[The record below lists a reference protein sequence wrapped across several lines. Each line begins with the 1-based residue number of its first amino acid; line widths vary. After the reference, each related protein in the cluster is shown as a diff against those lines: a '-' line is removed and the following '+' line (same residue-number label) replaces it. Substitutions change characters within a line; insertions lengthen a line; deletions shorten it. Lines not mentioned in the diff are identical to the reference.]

1 MRGNELEDREI
12 GPVRVLFGKH
22 GGRYP
27 DANSLLVCGS
37 RERVIVDPGLGLLSR
52 PGPPPEVDRVLN
64 SHCHE
69 DHVAGNHLFPEV
81 PWHLHEA
88 DLPGICSLEAM
99 MAIYGLPEA
108 IERPFR
114 EVIRKQF
121 HFTPRPDALCFE
133 DGDVFDLGGT
143 RLQVIHSPGHTRGH
157 CCFLI
162 EWQGA
167 AAPLLYLGDIDLT
180 GFGPYY
186 GDAWSNLED
195 FERSIARVREIEAG
209 WYVTSH
215 QAGLLESR
223 GEFRERLRRFGARI
237 REREE
242 RLLAYLSQ
250 PHSLEEIVDHRFVY
264 RPKDRVLYID
274 AVERRSMAQHVQRL
288 LTQDRIEEV
297 EPGRYR
303 TRSRAPVS

>member
-1 MRGNELEDREI
+1 MTSNSGELEVREI
-12 GPVRVLFGKH
+12 GPVRVLFGH
-22 GGRYP
+22 QGGRYP

-37 RERVIVDPGLGLLSR
+37 QERVIVDPALGLLSR

-69 DHVAGNHLFPEV
+69 DHISGNHLFAGV
-81 PWHLHEA
+81 PWHLHRL
-88 DLPGICSLEAM
+88 DQPGICSLDAM

-114 EVIRKQF
+114 ELIREQF
-121 HFTPRPDALCFE
+121 YFTPRPDALCFE

-167 AAPLLYLGDIDLT
+167 ADRLLYLGDIDLT

-186 GDAWSNLED
+186 GDAWSDLED
-195 FERSIARVREIEAG
+195 FELSLERLSEIDARR
-209 WYVTSH
+209 YVTAH
-215 QAGLLESR
+215 HVGLLEGR
-223 GEFRERLRRFGARI
+223 EAFRERLQRFGARI
-237 REREE
+237 RERDE
-242 RLLAYLSQ
+242 RLLEYLSQ
-250 PHSLEEIVDHRFVY
+250 PRSLEEIVDHRFVY
-264 RPKDRVLYID
+264 RPKDRVLVID
-274 AVERRSMAQHVQRL
+274 AVEQRSMAQHVHRL
-288 LTQDRIEEV
+288 LQRGRIEET

-303 TRSRAPVS
+303 ARS

>member
-1 MRGNELEDREI
+1 VTSNSSELEDREI
-12 GPVRVLFGKH
+12 GPVRVLFGRE

-27 DANSLLVCGS
+27 DANSLLVQGS
-37 RERVIVDPGLGLLSR
+37 QERVIVDPALGLLAR
-52 PGPPPEVDRVLN
+52 PGSPPEVDRVLN

-69 DHVAGNHLFPEV
+69 DHISGNHLFAEV
-81 PWHLHEA
+81 PWHLHRL
-88 DLPGICSLEAM
+88 DQPGICSLDAM

-114 EVIRKQF
+114 EIIREQF

-167 AAPLLYLGDIDLT
+167 ADPLLYLGDIDLT

-186 GDAWSNLED
+186 GDAWSSLED
-195 FERSIARVREIEAG
+195 FERSIDKVREIDAR
-209 WYVTSH
+209 WYVTAH
-215 QAGLLESR
+215 HVGVLEGR
-223 GEFRERLRRFGARI
+223 AAFRERLQQFGARI
-237 REREE
+237 GEREE
-242 RLLAYLSQ
+242 RLLEYLSQ
-250 PHSLEEIVDHRFVY
+250 PRSLQEIVNHRFVY
-264 RPKDRVLYID
+264 RPKDEVLYID
-274 AVERRSMAQHVQRL
+274 AVEQRSMAQHVHRL
-288 LTQDRIEEV
+288 LARGQIEEA
-297 EPGRYR
+297 EEGRYR
-303 TRSRAPVS
+303 ARS

>member
-1 MRGNELEDREI
+1 MGPSEPEVREI
-12 GPVRVLFGKH
+12 GPVRVLFGDR

-27 DANSLLVCGS
+27 DANSLLVRGS
-37 RERVIVDPGLGLLSR
+37 QERVIVDPALGLLLR

-69 DHVAGNHLFPEV
+69 DHISGNHLFAGV
-81 PWHLHEA
+81 PWYLHRL
-88 DLPGICSLEAM
+88 DQPGIRSLDAM

-114 EVIRKQF
+114 EVIQKEF

-162 EWQGA
+162 EWQS
-167 AAPLLYLGDIDLT
+167 APDRLLYLGDIDLT

-186 GDAWSNLED
+186 GDAWSSLED
-195 FERSIARVREIEAG
+195 FEHSIERVCEIDAG

-215 QAGLLESR
+215 QAGVLESP
-223 GEFRERLRRFGARI
+223 EAFREQLRRFGARI
-237 REREE
+237 QERDE
-242 RLLAYLSQ
+242 RLLEYLSQ
-250 PHSLEEIVDHRFVY
+250 PRSLEEIVDHRFVY
-264 RPKDRVLYID
+264 RPKDQVLYID
-274 AVERRSMAQHVQRL
+274 AVERRSMAQHVERL
-288 LTQDRIEEV
+288 LARGRIEEV
-297 EPGRYR
+297 EQGRYR
-303 TRSRAPVS
+303 TRS